1 MKMNSQ
7 SRSFARQVQVDL
19 LALNDAD
26 LFHIVHQWV
35 DGSGS
40 SGISKDIPE
49 EVYSALGYT
58 RVLVETP
65 TLPHLSYDNETS
77 PQWLAPSPYDMRAII
92 TAMDVNVFAQCV
104 ITTAFQALHGTYPD
118 WYEGITFNAH
128 LANYLRQMKKERH
141 VHRSL

>member
-19 LALNDAD
+19 LALDDTD

-35 DGSGS
+35 DGSNS
-40 SGISKDIPE
+40 SGISLDIPE

-58 RVLVETP
+58 RVLTEAQ
-65 TLPHLSYDNETS
+65 TLPHPSCDHETS
-77 PQWLAPSPYDMRAII
+77 TRWLAPSPGELRSII
-92 TAMDVNVFAQCV
+92 SAMDVNVFTHYV
-104 ITTAFQALHGTYPD
+104 ITTAFQSLHVTYPD

-128 LANYLRQMKKERH
+128 LANYLRQVKKRMDH
-141 VHRSL
+141 